1 MLIAVIDLW
10 TLRTELPQL
19 TRNQEEED
27 AHQICIL
34 PSFPTYTSRRPIHK
48 NLMSGLQLTSV
59 SHRMSKHTAFCEM

>member
-19 TRNQEEED
+19 TRNQEED

-34 PSFPTYTSRRPIHK
+34 PRFPTYTSMQPINK
-48 NLMSGLQLTSV
+48 SLTSDLQLISV
-59 SHRMSKHTAFCEM
+59 SHSRSERTVFCEI